1 MQESNRKRV
10 RDDEYADIAAGG
22 TLGFTEHR
30 SVSRPRAIAIVFL
43 RHGQL
48 TSFLLQKRIQ
58 ALPVRTSPNSRR
70 WAARPGF
77 PPANPTFANPVAP
90 RVITPGDS
98 EGEEVAPQHLQ
109 TWADEPE
116 LVSQMGDCDMDM
128 GDAHPDEQF
137 QSQLEPG
144 PFQSDASAPSIASR
158 MPTPIHCSFAAQV
171 RGNNWSGAAG
181 GVLQQHAQQEDQNNH
196 AFGSN
201 AMAEPHQNTGMM
213 GHDSVPRSLDGPAA
227 AAQVMADWNMV
238 QNRRLPSPISESGGE
253 DSNLESPGMILDSSG
268 HQMMNHH
275 HHPHLSHQHHL
286 LSTLPARST
295 SAMELGQHSG
305 SPGREPTPG
314 AESPNGSSSNAMDV
328 EGGPATPSPRKGH
341 TRSKHT
347 VNSWTALQPGMM
359 RSFSIGYRADCE
371 KCRMKVPGHFNHIII
386 S

>member
-1 MQESNRKRV
+1 MEEWNRKRV

-30 SVSRPRAIAIVFL
+30 S
-43 RHGQL
+43 
-48 TSFLLQKRIQ
+48 KRIQ
-58 ALPVRTSPNSRR
+58 ALPVRTSPNSKQ
-70 WAARPGF
+70 WATRPDF

-98 EGEEVAPQHLQ
+98 EEEEVRPQPAQ

-128 GDAHPDEQF
+128 GDMHPDEPCHN
-137 QSQLEPG
+137 QLEPG
-144 PFQSDASAPSIASR
+144 PFQPDASAPSIASR
-158 MPTPIHCSFAAQV
+158 LPTPIHCSFAAQV
-171 RGNNWSGAAG
+171 RGNNWGGAAG
-181 GVLQQHAQQEDQNNH
+181 GVIQQHAQQEDQNSQ
-196 AFGSN
+196 AFGN
-201 AMAEPHQNTGMM
+201 NVMVEPHHNTGMM
-213 GHDSVPRSLDGPAA
+213 SHDSVPRSLDCPAA

-253 DSNLESPGMILDSSG
+253 ENSLESPGMILDSSG
-268 HQMMNHH
+268 GHH
-275 HHPHLSHQHHL
+275 SHLSHQHHL
-286 LSTLPARST
+286 LATLPVRSN

-305 SPGREPTPG
+305 SPGREHTPG
-314 AESPNGSSSNAMDV
+314 AESPNGNAMDI
-328 EGGPATPSPRKGH
+328 EGPATPSPRKGH

-371 KCRMKVPGHFNHIII
+371 KCRLKVPGHFNHIII